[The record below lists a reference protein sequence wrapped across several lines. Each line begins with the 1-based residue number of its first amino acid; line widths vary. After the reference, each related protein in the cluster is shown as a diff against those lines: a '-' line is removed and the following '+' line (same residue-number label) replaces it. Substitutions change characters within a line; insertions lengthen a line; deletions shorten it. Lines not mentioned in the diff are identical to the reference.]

1 MSRLNMVRKIKD
13 WKKDQTKVKD
23 IYEIKREKDWDERFI
38 YNKLENNQEIKRTIP
53 KKNNVKTIQI
63 KEVKDKEKRYLNQ
76 DEIQLT
82 GKIPGN
88 KKEKKIRIDRFEI
101 KR

>member
-23 IYEIKREKDWDERFI
+23 IYETKREKDWDERFI

-53 KKNNVKTIQI
+53 KKNNDYSSNIKYLKEQFNSENIKKIIII
-63 KEVKDKEKRYLNQ
+63 KEEENPDIKYIK
-76 DEIQLT
+76 
-82 GKIPGN
+82 
-88 KKEKKIRIDRFEI
+88 KKIIMI
-101 KR
+101 K